1 MDVKKIVLDDNVYD
15 VREFIEIQL
24 NPTILDYHTAVIVGN
39 GYVYPYRNSRSNK
52 PGFYSM
58 GCMYQ
63 FIHPTTPEELQ
74 MYSETNIIDFSSASN
89 FKDIMRMNAHLNE
102 QEKTM
107 LESGENIFY
116 EEITP
121 KHTPHMSALLDAI
134 NCKQIDIDK
143 YESRFNNF
151 NNDKRLLRKDDIT
164 INKLLMFVNNLDMSA
179 TLTIRDRSPN
189 VPNPIGKEIVV
200 DLISS
205 DEE

>member
-15 VREFIEIQL
+15 VRPFIEIQY
-24 NPTILDYHTAVIVGN
+24 NPAMLDYHTAVTVGN
-39 GYVYPYRNSRSNK
+39 GFVYPFRNSRSNK
-52 PGFYSM
+52 PGFYSV

-63 FIHPTTPEELQ
+63 FIHPSTPEEYQ

-89 FKDIMRMNAHLNE
+89 FKDLMKMNAHLNE
-102 QEKTM
+102 QEKNM

-116 EEITP
+116 EEITT
-121 KHTPHMSALLDAI
+121 KHTPHMAALLEAI
-134 NCKQIDIDK
+134 NSKQIDIDK
-143 YESRFNNF
+143 YEGRFNNF

-179 TLTIRDRSPN
+179 TLTIRDKSPN
-189 VPNPIGKEIVV
+189 VPNPIGKDIVV